1 VLQTC
6 RFAVEKI
13 GNAIE
18 ARQRRQQAAPS
29 GRERAARKV
38 TEQAAVAE
46 IVEQVKAT
54 VLDLPSMLVNGEQ
67 KKLRFVTGGELA
79 QLGTAYRRLAAA
91 IPPDAMLGECLTEA
105 EAAELLGSAS

>member
-54 VLDLPSMLVNGEQ
+54 VLDLPSMLGNGEQ
-67 KKLRFVTGGELA
+67 KRFVTGGELA
-79 QLGTAYRRLAAA
+79 QLGTAYTRLAAA
-91 IPPDAMLGECLTEA
+91 IPPGAMLGECLTEA